1 MFDRTAK
8 KLAEEKLYILFVLK
22 NANVSLSKNIL
33 THIFLENELL
43 DFFSLQQYLYE
54 LNEDGFI
61 QEMQSS
67 SPARFVITEKGEE
80 VLCFFENQL
89 SFSKREQVLI
99 YLDDKKDSLIKEKE
113 IKATY
118 EKTDDENYSVCLS
131 MANED
136 TNIFCLNI
144 TVPSVA
150 LARTICQNWDE
161 SSAEIYTNVVTS
173 LIPNKK
179 TKLV

>member
-118 EKTDDENYSVCLS
+118 EKTDDKNYSVCLS

-136 TNIFCLNI
+136 TNI
-144 TVPSVA
+144 
-150 LARTICQNWDE
+150 
-161 SSAEIYTNVVTS
+161 
-173 LIPNKK
+173 
-179 TKLV
+179 